1 MEGRAYCGV
10 YVRRG
15 PQVCL
20 VRAITASNGGRCEC
34 GETLDQATMGC
45 FVPRLSIPRVMPVM
59 PVAVVMPIVPVA
71 VVAVVV
77 MVAAVV
83 MAITM
88 MPVTV
93 AAVTMRQRHRW

>member
-20 VRAITASNGGRCEC
+20 VRAITAGNGGRCEC

-77 MVAAVV
+77 AAVV